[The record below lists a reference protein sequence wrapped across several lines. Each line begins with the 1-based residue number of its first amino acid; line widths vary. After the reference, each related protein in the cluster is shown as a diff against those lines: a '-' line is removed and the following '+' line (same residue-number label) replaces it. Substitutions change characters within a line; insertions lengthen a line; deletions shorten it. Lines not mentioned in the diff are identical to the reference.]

1 VRRRITAI
9 AATMMGVAALAAPLL
24 TATPASA
31 GNGTS
36 SVGCST
42 GDSCTAQLMKM
53 VTVTGDVRTDGG
65 YNTVVDIA
73 PPPCLWEP
81 MGDTVAGSQKITA
94 EYGTDPAQAPT
105 IYQVNEAVAK
115 AEGFLKNP
123 PAPDGTW
130 FMLPINPAASAAGQ
144 AECAKMPLFAWEPP
158 GQTPPGVRLPARTL
172 AQIALAR
179 LRVPGADGMTVNP
192 AGATTYINLPVYVRV
207 ALNAGHMA
215 GNMPYATTTATLDGV
230 NATVWV
236 EPSKL
241 QLGATGGKQYKL
253 STGAC
258 GYLGSNDILNRQL
271 MASAGIGTPVDCG
284 VVFQSPDTWHIT
296 ARMTWRACWAPVA
309 GGPPPANC
317 QPVPGGGNL
326 DPTVWPAHQ
335 ITANEIQS
343 VDNGS
348 GNGNG

>member
-9 AATMMGVAALAAPLL
+9 AGAFVSVAALAVPIL
-24 TATPASA
+24 TAAPASA

-42 GDSCTAQLMKM
+42 GDSCTVQLMKM

-81 MGDTVAGSQKITA
+81 MGGTIAGSKQITG
-94 EYGTDPAQAPT
+94 EYGTDWTKVDSLLEVNQSVKQA
-105 IYQVNEAVAK
+105 ED
-115 AEGFLKNP
+115 FLTHP

-130 FMLPINPAASAAGQ
+130 YMLPVNPAASAAGK
-144 AECAKMPLFAWEPP
+144 AECLKLPLYAWEPV
-158 GQTPPGVRLPARTL
+158 GQTPPGVNLPPVTL
-172 AQIALAR
+172 AQIALAK
-179 LRVPGADGMTVNP
+179 LNVPKADGMTVNP
-192 AGATTYINLPVYVRV
+192 AGAATYINLPVYVRV
-207 ALNAGHMA
+207 GLAANHQLGA
-215 GNMPYATTTATLDGV
+215 MPYATTTATLNGV
-230 NATVWV
+230 AATVWV

-253 STGAC
+253 STGSC
-258 GYLGSNDILNRQL
+258 GYLGSNDIKNAQM
-271 MASAGIGTPVDCG
+271 MASAGIGTPIDCG
-284 VVFQSPDTWHIT
+284 MVFQSPDTWQIT

-309 GGPPPANC
+309 GGPPPADC
-317 QPVPGGGNL
+317 QPVPGSGNL
-326 DPTVWPAHQ
+326 NPTVWPAHA
-335 ITANEIQS
+335 IVANEIQS

-348 GNGNG
+348 GNG

>member
-1 VRRRITAI
+1 MRRRITAI
-9 AATMMGVAALAAPLL
+9 AATMMSAAALAAPLL

-53 VTVTGDVRTDGG
+53 VTVTGDVRTDGH

-81 MGDTVAGSQKITA
+81 IGNTQSGSQQIVD
-94 EYGTDPAQAPT
+94 EYGKGTPLQILGIPASVKQA
-105 IYQVNEAVAK
+105 K
-115 AEGFLKNP
+115 GFLPPNP
-123 PAPDGTW
+123 PGPDGTW
-130 FMLPINPAASAAGQ
+130 YMLPVNPAATPAGR
-144 AECAKMPLFAWEPP
+144 AECLRLPLYAWEPV

-172 AQIALAR
+172 AQIALAE
-179 LRVPGADGMTVNP
+179 LNVPAPNGMTVNP
-192 AGATTYINLPVYVRV
+192 DGRTTYINLPVYVKV
-207 ALNAGHMA
+207 ALND
-215 GNMPYATTTATLDGV
+215 GNHPGPMPYATTTATLDGV
-230 NATVWV
+230 AATVWV

-258 GYLGSNDILNRQL
+258 GYLGSTDINNAQM
-271 MASAGIGTPVDCG
+271 MASAGIGTPIDCG
-284 VVFQSPDTWHIT
+284 MVFQSPDTWQIT

-317 QPVPGGGNL
+317 QPVPGGNNL

-348 GNGNG
+348 GNG

>member
-1 VRRRITAI
+1 MRRRITAI
-9 AATMMGVAALAAPLL
+9 TATVISAAALAAPLL

-53 VTVTGDVRTDGG
+53 VTVTGDVRSDGG

-81 MGDTVAGSQKITA
+81 MGDTVQGSQKITA
-94 EYGTDPAQAPT
+94 EYGTDPTKAPT
-105 IYQVNEAVAK
+105 IYQVNDAVAL
-115 AEGFLKNP
+115 AEKYLTKP

-130 FMLPINPAASAAGQ
+130 YMLPINPAASAAGQ
-144 AECAKMPLFAWEPP
+144 AECAKLPLFAWEPP
-158 GQTPPGVRLPARTL
+158 GLTPPGIKLPARTL

-179 LRVPGADGMTVNP
+179 LQVPAPNGMTVNP
-192 AGATTYINLPVYVRV
+192 DGRTTYINLPVYVKV
-207 ALNAGHMA
+207 ALDD
-215 GNMPYATTTATLDGV
+215 GNHPGPMPYATTTATLDDV
-230 NATVWV
+230 VATVWV

-253 STGAC
+253 STGGC
-258 GYLGSNDILNRQL
+258 GYLGSTDIDNAQM
-271 MASAGIGTPVDCG
+271 MASAGIGTPIDCG
-284 VVFQSPDTWHIT
+284 MVFQSPDTWQIT

-326 DPTVWPAHQ
+326 NPTVWPAHQ
-335 ITANEIQS
+335 VIANEIQS

-348 GNGNG
+348 GSGNG